1 MLALNNIQ
9 GEVCFFNNCII
20 ISQKTK
26 ELRRTKSETSFLHSS
41 LNLVHHD
48 FLWDGERTEEIER

>member
-9 GEVCFFNNCII
+9 GSMLFKNCII

-26 ELRRTKSETSFLHSS
+26 ELRRTKS
-41 LNLVHHD
+41 
-48 FLWDGERTEEIER
+48 

>member
-9 GEVCFFNNCII
+9 GSMLFNNCII

-26 ELRRTKSETSFLHSS
+26 ELRRTKS
-41 LNLVHHD
+41 
-48 FLWDGERTEEIER
+48 

>member
-26 ELRRTKSETSFLHSS
+26 ELRRTKS
-41 LNLVHHD
+41 
-48 FLWDGERTEEIER
+48 

>member
-9 GEVCFFNNCII
+9 GSMIFNNCIT

-26 ELRRTKSETSFLHSS
+26 ELRRTKS
-41 LNLVHHD
+41 
-48 FLWDGERTEEIER
+48 

>member
-9 GEVCFFNNCII
+9 GEVCFFKNCII

-26 ELRRTKSETSFLHSS
+26 ELRRTKS
-41 LNLVHHD
+41 
-48 FLWDGERTEEIER
+48 

>member
-9 GEVCFFNNCII
+9 GSMLFNNCIT

-26 ELRRTKSETSFLHSS
+26 ELRTPQPGKAIISKH
-41 LNLVHHD
+41 
-48 FLWDGERTEEIER
+48 

>member
-9 GEVCFFNNCII
+9 GGKVYFFNNCII

-26 ELRRTKSETSFLHSS
+26 ELRRTKS
-41 LNLVHHD
+41 
-48 FLWDGERTEEIER
+48 